1 VVIKFLWLILLGFS
15 FSAACSNSTDYFRSK
30 NSGYWSSTLN
40 WESSTNNLSW
50 SNADLI
56 PTSAAAYISI
66 QSGHSISINGNT
78 SASTISIE
86 GSGVLTFD
94 GLGARSL
101 TISNNL
107 IINSPLAYFIVQAVG
122 SFTNTI
128 AINGNIENQGTF
140 DLSRGTLT
148 TVCDI
153 TFNKNGN
160 QTVSGTGLLTRFNEI
175 TLDLGTSNSN
185 ILEIS
190 SANFSAPDGFLESAS
205 NKSNRLKN
213 GTLKLSGT
221 FVYSGSPF
229 IRNTFNN
236 MIVSTAGFWINNP
249 NVTINAFNDTFDVTG
264 KLQISQGSMTIGTTV
279 GSCLKYATGSQI
291 VIEGG
296 NLYVISRI
304 QGKTPA
310 TSTTSFNQSGGT
322 ITLMTSNLNSST
334 TAALDF
340 TAVGSSFTMSGG
352 TIVFQNENGT
362 TNKDVNIKCSTNIT
376 GGTFQFGNSSTL
388 NIPDGYLI
396 QSDSYMPNLSIYS
409 INVSGSYPILKLSKN
424 TSIIGNL
431 TINNSTT
438 LDISKDGGT
447 TNYDLNLSGNLS
459 NNGSFTA
466 RNKNIT
472 FNGTNAQ
479 SINGSTISNFN
490 NLTINNTSSSGIS
503 LLSPITINGI
513 LTLTDGNIYTSTIN
527 SITLN
532 STGSSTSGSENSYVD
547 GPFTKIGNTAFI
559 FPIGNN
565 SKWRRIGI
573 SNLTGT
579 ETYTASY
586 AWSSYSNTSSYNPEI
601 NPLGSVSRK
610 EYWSLNKLGG
620 AQANV
625 QLFWENATQSSI
637 SDCATLK
644 IAYRDNTNSYWEKA
658 NNSDN
663 ITTSGSCSGT
673 NSGTIS
679 TTIPLTDF
687 GIFTFGSSEF
697 VSLPIS
703 LTSFNI
709 IQKENAVEIKWET
722 ISEKNND
729 YFIVEKTKDGINYEF
744 VSKIKAAGNHNGILH
759 YETEDFRP
767 YDGLSYYRLLQI
779 DRDGKQI
786 SYPLQS
792 ISFKN
797 KEVLDFQVYP
807 NPISKKDDLHIEI
820 KDQLNQEASITIL
833 NILGQPLKIENRN
846 LKNQNEIINLNL
858 DSELSNGIYIVQI
871 KVNDSLYSKKIVLQD

>member
-1 VVIKFLWLILLGFS
+1 MVIKFLWLILLGFS